1 MARQPN
7 RSILIAIFSSLLA
20 VAPAQARLVVGSTL
34 TLAPVQNRQS
44 AQMRLS
50 IALESTGQTV
60 FRSGR
65 SMRFLTNS
73 TETSTTKMPSSFV
86 LDFGVGQ
93 NRQDHRINVVGSS
106 GSFESAYADA
116 ETTISDIA
124 LTANGTYSGYSPF
137 LQNIWIKTPGGG
149 RQRVSFALKN
159 FTYDATSGSG
169 NFLGVFTD
177 WEGNTSNAMGSFSA
191 TPGDN
196 CLNAYRLNL
205 QVLSGDVPPENPPDS
220 PPDSPPDAP
229 PGAPPGTPPGVPPV
243 SPPGA
248 PPNLTPLLGLFALIP
263 LVSHHSGSND
273 NPTEQI
279 NEPDGQ
285 RPTEGHRAPQ
295 NSIPTPALLPAAIA
309 FCLKHRRRAV

>member
-1 MARQPN
+1 
-7 RSILIAIFSSLLA
+7 
-20 VAPAQARLVVGSTL
+20 
-34 TLAPVQNRQS
+34 
-44 AQMRLS
+44 
-50 IALESTGQTV
+50 
-60 FRSGR
+60 
-65 SMRFLTNS
+65 
-73 TETSTTKMPSSFV
+73 MPSSFV

-93 NRQDHRINVVGSS
+93 NWQDHRVNVVGSS

-124 LTANGTYSGYSPF
+124 LSTAGTYSGYSSF

-149 RQRVSFALKN
+149 RQRVNFALKN
-159 FTYDATSGSG
+159 FTYDATSGNG

-205 QVLSGDVPPENPPDS
+205 QVLSGNVPPDNPPDNSPDS
-220 PPDSPPDAP
+220 PPAAPPEAP
-229 PGAPPGTPPGVPPV
+229 PGAPPG
-243 SPPGA
+243 S
-248 PPNLTPLLGLFALIP
+248 PPNLTPLLGLFLLVP
-263 LVSHHSGSND
+263 LVSHSSSSND
-273 NPTEQI
+273 QPTEQI

-295 NSIPTPALLPAAIA
+295 NSVPTPALLPAAIA
-309 FCLKHRRRAV
+309 FCLKHRRRSA

>member
-1 MARQPN
+1 MLRKPFL
-7 RSILIAIFSSLLA
+7 SVFIAISSSFLWA
-20 VAPAQARLVVGSTL
+20 IPVQARLAVGSSL
-34 TLAPVQNRQS
+34 TIAPIQNKQA

-50 IALESTGQTV
+50 IAIESTGQTV

-65 SMRFLTNS
+65 SMRFLTAP
-73 TETSTTKMPSSFV
+73 TETKMPSAFI

-93 NRQDHRINVVGSS
+93 NWQDHRINVVEAS
-106 GSFESAYADA
+106 GSFANAYADA
-116 ETTISDIA
+116 ETTISDIT
-124 LTANGTYSGYSPF
+124 LTADGTYSGYSPF
-137 LQNIWIKTPGGG
+137 LQNIWIKTPGGD

-159 FTYDATSGSG
+159 FTYDATSGNG

-191 TPGDN
+191 TPGNN

-205 QVLSGDVPPENPPDS
+205 QVLSGDVPPDNPPNS
-220 PPDSPPDAP
+220 PPDNPPDAP
-229 PGAPPGTPPGVPPV
+229 PGAPPEGPPI

-248 PPNLTPLLGLFALIP
+248 PPNLTPLLGLFALVP

-295 NSIPTPALLPAAIA
+295 NSVPTPALLPAAIA
-309 FCLKHRRRAV
+309 FCLKHRRRSA

>member
-1 MARQPN
+1 MARQSY
-7 RSILIAIFSSLLA
+7 RSILIAILSNLL
-20 VAPAQARLVVGSTL
+20 VVLPAQARLVVGSTL

-50 IALESTGQTV
+50 IAIESTGQTV

-65 SMRFLTNS
+65 SMRFLTS
-73 TETSTTKMPSSFV
+73 PTETKMPSSFV
-86 LDFGVGQ
+86 LDFGVAQ
-93 NRQDHRINVVGSS
+93 NWQDHRVNVVGSS
-106 GSFESAYADA
+106 GSFASAYADA

-124 LTANGTYSGYSPF
+124 LTADGTYSGYSPF

-149 RQRVSFALKN
+149 RQRVNFALKN
-159 FTYDATSGSG
+159 FTYDASSGSG

-205 QVLSGDVPPENPPDS
+205 QVLSGNVPPDNPPDNPPENPPDN
-220 PPDSPPDAP
+220 PPSTPSEAP
-229 PGAPPGTPPGVPPV
+229 PAAPPV
-243 SPPGA
+243 SLGTT
-248 PPNLTPLLGLFALIP
+248 PNLTPLLGLFLLVP
-263 LVSHHSGSND
+263 LVSHSSGPND

-295 NSIPTPALLPAAIA
+295 NSVPTPALLPAAIA
-309 FCLKHRRRAV
+309 FYLKHRRRSV

>member
-1 MARQPN
+1 MARQFYG
-7 RSILIAIFSSLLA
+7 SIFIAVFSSSL
-20 VAPAQARLVVGSTL
+20 VTMPAQARLDVGSTI
-34 TLAPVQNRQS
+34 TLAPIQNRQS

-50 IALESTGQTV
+50 IALESNGQTV

-65 SMRFLTNS
+65 SMRFLTS
-73 TETSTTKMPSSFV
+73 PTETKMPSPFV
-86 LDFGVGQ
+86 LDFGVAQ
-93 NRQDHRINVVGSS
+93 DWQDHRVNVVGSS
-106 GSFESAYADA
+106 GSFANAYADA

-124 LTANGTYSGYSPF
+124 LTATGTYSGYSPF

-149 RQRVSFALKN
+149 RQRFSFALKN
-159 FTYDATSGSG
+159 FTYDATSGNGS
-169 NFLGVFTD
+169 FLGVFTD

-220 PPDSPPDAP
+220 PPENPPGSPPEAP
-229 PGAPPGTPPGVPPV
+229 PGAPPA

-248 PPNLTPLLGLFALIP
+248 PPNLTPLLGLFMLVP
-263 LVSHHSGSND
+263 LVSHHSGSD
-273 NPTEQI
+273 HNPSERM
-279 NEPDGQ
+279 NEPD
-285 RPTEGHRAPQ
+285 RAPQ

-309 FCLKHRRRAV
+309 FYLKHRRRAG